1 MSLLIKNMFKRTTP
15 IKHLGRWNTV
25 QKPEYINLNTDWANH
40 DHCGGEVCQLP
51 ENKTK
56 ETKKTN
62 TEKTNTEKTNKF
74 NENTEDDFYLPYVM

>member
-1 MSLLIKNMFKRTTP
+1 MPMFIRNMLKRTTP

-51 ENKTK
+51 ENKTNENK
-56 ETKKTN
+56 ETKN
-62 TEKTNTEKTNKF
+62 TNTEKTNKF
-74 NENTEDDFYLPYVM
+74 SENVEDDFYLPYVM

>member
-51 ENKTK
+51 ENKTNENK
-56 ETKKTN
+56 ETKN
-62 TEKTNTEKTNKF
+62 TNTEKTNKF
-74 NENTEDDFYLPYVM
+74 NENTEEDFYLPYVM

>member
-51 ENKTK
+51 ENKTNQNN
-56 ETKKTN
+56 ETK
-62 TEKTNTEKTNKF
+62 KTNTEKTNKF